1 MLNFLTFLSGVS
13 EMLQD
18 ITLGQFFPGNSI
30 LHKLDPRTKI
40 ILLFLLMILIFAADG
55 VAAYIFLI
63 FFTAAIIFLS
73 KIPPLTVLKSVK
85 PLSWI
90 ILFTLLIHFVSHDGE
105 ILAKIFIFNVTVEGI
120 KFGIF
125 ISLRLIL
132 LIIFSSLLTFTTSP
146 IQLTDAME
154 KILSP
159 LKKFGVPAH
168 ELAMMMTIALRFIPT
183 LIEETEKIIKA
194 QKSRGVDFESGNL
207 LKRLKNFVPILVPL
221 FLSSFRRADELAMAM
236 EARCYRG
243 GEGRTHMRELKFLR
257 KDYLSIIFVAAIFIL
272 VMMLSE
278 IF

>member
-1 MLNFLTFLSGVS
+1 
-13 EMLQD
+13 MLQD
-18 ITLGQFFPGNSI
+18 ITFGQFFPGNSI

-55 VAAYIFLI
+55 VAAYTFLI

-105 ILAKIFIFNVTVEGI
+105 ILAKIFIFNVTDEGI

-207 LKRLKNFVPILVPL
+207 IKRLKNFVPILVPL

-257 KDYLSIIFVAAIFIL
+257 KDYLSIIFVILIFIL
-272 VMMLSE
+272 VMLMSYE
-278 IF
+278 KF